1 MASEIVDAQTAS
13 LIEKALPFLGSA
25 MAAIGVFVVKAVGG
39 KVSDLTHSVESHHER
54 ITVLE
59 HTYVSREDLEGI
71 VDTLNR
77 DLRVSFERA
86 HTRIDEIYKNPRK
99 D

>member
-1 MASEIVDAQTAS
+1 MATEMVDIS
-13 LIEKALPFLGSA
+13 LLDKALPFIGSA
-25 MAAIGVFVVKAVGG
+25 VVTIGAFVVKAVGG
-39 KVSDLTHSVESHHER
+39 KVKELEKSASDHQER